1 MLYGLWEVG
10 RITEVQN
17 VVWNSGREAAR
28 DASLGQ
34 DNLATVAQNL
44 LVYLQSAEP
53 TAFGAGHATN
63 MIAPVISMSANTYG
77 YTCWDTVANR
87 ELFTLTFTDIT
98 DSTVTDWEYLIF
110 TARKK

>member
-1 MLYGLWEVG
+1 MLSHDHASRPVGPRSPRRGTAAVEFAACLPFFFLVLYGLWEVG

-63 MIAPVISMSANTYG
+63 MISP
-77 YTCWDTVANR
+77 
-87 ELFTLTFTDIT
+87 
-98 DSTVTDWEYLIF
+98 
-110 TARKK
+110 